1 MKTIIISD
9 IKGKDKS
16 IIPYGL
22 NLAKKLECEVDIL
35 HIVDSRSLH
44 GVQSAYSDSQ
54 SVTPGKKLSHQEII
68 EREKKHAEM
77 ELDKIL
83 SREASML
90 NYPLKINTFVV
101 EGSIERKIREQIKTD
116 NDTVLLINS
125 EHDNFI
131 FHSKS
136 EILDTIYNLDTATL
150 LVPGD
155 TSFHEFK
162 NVFLLSNPA
171 PRKIKRLKKKMSFLK
186 VFNPVIKAIHVV
198 RAKNYDRLMQKDK
211 ILESIRK
218 DRFTPF
224 EFKSI
229 TLAGKKFM
237 PTLSGFI
244 EKETPDL
251 IMNLMN
257 RKSIFKRMLQKKRY
271 QNIMNSTKI
280 PFLLLG

>member
-9 IKGKDKS
+9 IKGKEKS

-35 HIVDSRSLH
+35 HIIDSRSLH

-83 SREASML
+83 SSEASRL
-90 NYPLKINTFVV
+90 NYPLKINTVVV
-101 EGSIERKIREQIKTD
+101 EGSTEKKIREQLKTES
-116 NDTVLLINS
+116 DTVLLINS
-125 EHDNFI
+125 EQDNFI
-131 FHSKS
+131 FHSQS
-136 EILDTIYNLDTATL
+136 EILDIIYNLDTATL
-150 LVPGD
+150 LVSGGA
-155 TSFHEFK
+155 SFHDFN

-171 PRKIKRLKKKMSFLK
+171 PRKIIGIKKKISFLK
-186 VFNPVIKAIHVV
+186 VFSPVINAIHIV

-211 ILESIRK
+211 ILESIRQ

-224 EFKSI
+224 EFKAI
-229 TLAGKKFM
+229 TLSGKKFI
-237 PTLSGFI
+237 PTLTDFI
-244 EKETPDL
+244 ERETPDL

-257 RKSIFKRMLQKKRY
+257 RKSIFKRMIQKKRY
-271 QNIMNSTKI
+271 KKIISSTGV